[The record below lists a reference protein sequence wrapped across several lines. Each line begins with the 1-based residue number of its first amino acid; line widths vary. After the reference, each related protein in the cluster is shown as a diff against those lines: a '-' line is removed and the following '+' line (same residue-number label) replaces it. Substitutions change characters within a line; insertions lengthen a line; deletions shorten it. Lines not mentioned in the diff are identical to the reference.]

1 MTYPKFVIDS
11 KKLKANA
18 EHVLKMCGQNNIE
31 VVGVVKSVNGLEGVV
46 KILIEAG
53 FKTLASSRLSQLRK
67 IKEINSDILTYDLR
81 IPMLSEVNEVVAYA
95 DISLNSSLEV
105 LKELNRAAKEQNKLH
120 KVIIMCEQGD
130 LREGIYDEEEL
141 IKTAVTVE
149 KELDHLALLGVGMN
163 LGCYG
168 SIMPTVEKMYEL
180 IAKAELVSNAIGRK
194 IAVVSGGASTSL
206 PLVAKGKMPKGITQM
221 RIGDA
226 LFISDLDDCFEYK
239 VFTDEEEAFTL
250 HAEII
255 EIKEKPSHPIGTIAV
270 DAFGNSKQYID
281 KGIRKRALVAVGRQD
296 LGDCMHLRPLDPSV
310 EVIGGSSD
318 HTILDITECSK
329 EYKLGDII
337 EFHVMYENL
346 MMLSQSEYVVKE
358 FI

>member
-18 EHVLKMCGQNNIE
+18 EHVLKMCDQNNIE
-31 VVGVVKSVNGLEGVV
+31 VVGVVKSVNGLDGVV

-105 LKELNRAAKEQNKLH
+105 LKELNRSAKQQNKIH

-130 LREGIYDEEEL
+130 LREGIYDEDEL
-141 IKTAVTVE
+141 IKTVVTVE
-149 KELDHLALLGVGMN
+149 KELDHLFLLGIGMN

-168 SIMPTVEKMYEL
+168 SIMPTAKKMNEL
-180 IAKAELVSNAIGRK
+180 IAKAELVSNSIGRK
-194 IAVVSGGASTSL
+194 IEVVSGGASTSL
-206 PLVAKGKMPKGITQM
+206 PLVAKGKMPEGITQM

-239 VFTDEEEAFTL
+239 VFTDDEEAFTL

-281 KGIRKRALVAVGRQD
+281 KGIRKRALIAVGRQD
-296 LGDCMHLRPLDPSV
+296 LGDCMHLRPLDSSV

-318 HTILDITECSK
+318 HTILDITECK
-329 EYKLGDII
+329 KDYKLGDVI

>member
-31 VVGVVKSVNGLEGVV
+31 VVGVVKSVNGLDGVV

-105 LKELNRAAKEQNKLH
+105 LKELNRSAKQQNKIH

-141 IKTAVTVE
+141 TNVSTRFIMGEFVREKILELTRDEIPHEVTCLVENYNEEEDIVHIQVLIVVDRENIKKIIIGKNGKLL
-149 KELDHLALLGVGMN
+149 KEIGMEARKDIEELLGEKIY
-163 LGCYG
+163 LGLWVKVKDEWRKKKPFLKEMGY
-168 SIMPTVEKMYEL
+168 VE
-180 IAKAELVSNAIGRK
+180 
-194 IAVVSGGASTSL
+194 
-206 PLVAKGKMPKGITQM
+206 
-221 RIGDA
+221 
-226 LFISDLDDCFEYK
+226 
-239 VFTDEEEAFTL
+239 
-250 HAEII
+250 
-255 EIKEKPSHPIGTIAV
+255 EK
-270 DAFGNSKQYID
+270 
-281 KGIRKRALVAVGRQD
+281 
-296 LGDCMHLRPLDPSV
+296 
-310 EVIGGSSD
+310 
-318 HTILDITECSK
+318 
-329 EYKLGDII
+329 
-337 EFHVMYENL
+337 
-346 MMLSQSEYVVKE
+346 
-358 FI
+358 